1 MNTGKREI
9 VTGGVILATLAGAAV
24 AGVQYRN
31 RFRIYKREYDIK
43 TVEEFTGKVEQIV
56 NSDGENGQVK
66 GVEIIVDTGEE
77 LRLVHLGPSWFI
89 EHQQEKIKSGQKVTV
104 KGSKIIHN
112 NVPIVV
118 AKWIK
123 RGNEIL
129 KLRSEKGEPI
139 WNAWTSS

>member
-1 MNTGKREI
+1 MNTGKKEL

-31 RFRIYKREYDIK
+31 RLRNYYREYDIK
-43 TVEEFTGKVEQIV
+43 TVEEFSGKVEQIEAS
-56 NSDGENGQVK
+56 NGENGQVK

-77 LRLVHLGPSWFI
+77 MRLVHLGPAWFI
-89 EHQQEKIKSGQKVTV
+89 EHQQEKIKSGQKVIV

-139 WNAWTSS
+139 WNAWTNS